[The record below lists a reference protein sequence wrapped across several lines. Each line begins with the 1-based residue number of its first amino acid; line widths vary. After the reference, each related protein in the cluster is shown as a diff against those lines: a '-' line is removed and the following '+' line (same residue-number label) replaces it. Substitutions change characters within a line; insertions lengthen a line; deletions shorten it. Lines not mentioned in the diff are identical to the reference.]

1 MLKKEGTS
9 YKEGKWMKKGR
20 STRRITIRLVK
31 KTVLTLLFVAVFFF
45 IQKGFLLAV
54 QLPNPNSIFIA
65 VSGAVYAFVGSR
77 IFDTIERKRR
87 YRLTLIILRKRCDYL
102 QRNIDRIRK
111 ENERDWDWKSI
122 EKK

>member
-1 MLKKEGTS
+1 
-9 YKEGKWMKKGR
+9 MKKGR

-31 KTVLTLLFVAVFFF
+31 KTVLILLFVAVFLV

-65 VSGAVYAFVGSR
+65 VSGAVYAFIGSR

-102 QRNIDRIRK
+102 QQNIDRIRK

>member
-1 MLKKEGTS
+1 
-9 YKEGKWMKKGR
+9 MKKGR

-31 KTVLTLLFVAVFFF
+31 KTVLILLFVAVFFV

-54 QLPNPNSIFIA
+54 QLPNPNSIFTA